1 MSEENNNNNNEDSD
15 DELEK
20 KIEAQQKEIEEQ
32 CDKLVSLIKSFEG
45 CKSDAAFH
53 CCFDLVI
60 WGGST
65 HFESLGIITELQ
77 HAYRNAS
84 FDALKD
90 EEDENDDEEE
100 CLCPDCSEEKTKE
113 KKVTWN

>member
-1 MSEENNNNNNEDSD
+1 
-15 DELEK
+15 
-20 KIEAQQKEIEEQ
+20 
-32 CDKLVSLIKSFEG
+32 
-45 CKSDAAFH
+45 
-53 CCFDLVI
+53 
-60 WGGST
+60 
-65 HFESLGIITELQ
+65 LGIITELQ